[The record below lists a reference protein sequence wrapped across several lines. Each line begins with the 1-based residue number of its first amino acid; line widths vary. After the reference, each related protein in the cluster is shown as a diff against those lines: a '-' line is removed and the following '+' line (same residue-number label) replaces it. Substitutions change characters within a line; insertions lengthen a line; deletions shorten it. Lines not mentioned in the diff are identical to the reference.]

1 MFENLIIY
9 GAPAL
14 TLGLGY
20 FAANRLRADYVRWL
34 KEGWDA
40 AAQQHTELHKR
51 FVTACRDANALQ
63 DELDSA
69 QASIVRLTD
78 ALAAKNARLER
89 IAEAFQNQQ
98 SGTAQKVVRMARGD
112 A

>member
-1 MFENLIIY
+1 MNELLIY
-9 GAPAL
+9 GGATACFAL
-14 TLGLGY
+14 GF
-20 FAANRLRADYVRWL
+20 FAGAATRLKAI
-34 KEGWDA
+34 K
-40 AAQQHTELHKR
+40 AAQDEADHAFQAYAEAHKDMVR
-51 FVTACRDANALQ
+51 AAKDCNAMEERLW
-63 DELDSA
+63 DEM
-69 QASIVRLTD
+69 ASNKRLTD

>member
-1 MFENLIIY
+1 MEDLLIY
-9 GAPAL
+9 GGATACFALGFLSGRRSAAPDAKYYK
-14 TLGLGY
+14 TLYGVY
-20 FAANRLRADYVRWL
+20 RERDEDSFSKFV
-34 KEGWDA
+34 DA
-40 AAQQHTELHKR
+40 AKECNALEDEL
-51 FVTACRDANALQ
+51 ANAN
-63 DELDSA
+63 
-69 QASIVRLTD
+69 ASIARLTD

>member
-1 MFENLIIY
+1 MQELLIY

-14 TLGLGY
+14 TFGLGY
-20 FAANRLRADYVRWL
+20 FIA
-34 KEGWDA
+34 
-40 AAQQHTELHKR
+40 KR
-51 FVTACRDANALQ
+51 KPDNSSYWQSISERNHRKFVNACKDANALE
-63 DELDSA
+63 DELA
-69 QASIVRLTD
+69 NANASIARLTD

>member
-1 MFENLIIY
+1 MQELLIY

-20 FAANRLRADYVRWL
+20 FIA
-34 KEGWDA
+34 
-40 AAQQHTELHKR
+40 KR
-51 FVTACRDANALQ
+51 GQKPDNSNYWQSISERNHRKFVNACKDANALE
-63 DELDSA
+63 DELA
-69 QASIVRLTD
+69 NANASIARLTD